1 VNIMRKSALSISL
14 LAGLVACAPPGP
26 APKDYT
32 SFNAASPRSILVV
45 PVVNNTTQVDAA
57 STFLDT
63 LAPPLGERGYYVFPV
78 NLVRHTMEDSGLGDA
93 NLVAQASATQVARLF
108 GADAVLYTTVEDW
121 DAQYV
126 VVSSSITVRIHYTLK
141 DGKSGATLWDQDETV
156 VYQPQGAGSGNLLAD
171 LVVDAVVAAI
181 TRAHP
186 DYIPLANQANTQ
198 AFNTPQ
204 QGLPFGPYDGRH
216 GGF

>member
-1 VNIMRKSALSISL
+1 MRKTLLSVSL
-14 LAGLVACAPPGP
+14 LGCLAACTQPNGP
-26 APKDYT
+26 APKDYST
-32 SFNAASPRSILVV
+32 FNSASLRSILVV

-93 NLVAQASATQVARLF
+93 NLVAQASPTQMARLF
-108 GADAVLYTTVEDW
+108 GADAVLYATVEKW
-121 DAQYV
+121 DAQYIV
-126 VVSSSITVRIHYTLK
+126 ISSSITVQIHYMLK
-141 DGKSGATLWDQDETV
+141 DGKSGATLWDQDETT
-156 VYQPQGAGSGNLLAD
+156 VYQPQGASSGNPLAD
-171 LVVDAVVAAI
+171 LIADAVIAAI

-186 DYIPLANQANTQ
+186 NYIPLANQANQQ

-204 QGLPFGPYDGRH
+204 QGLPYGPYDGRH